1 VSTESPDSSGPAKFA
16 TVDQYIASFPDDVQ
30 HALES
35 IRQTIHEAV
44 PGAGETISYQMP
56 TITVHGKSV
65 VHFAGGKH
73 HISMYPLPE
82 GDTEFEKAIDPYRSA
97 KATAKFPLN
106 KPIPL
111 NLVARIAELLVARG

>member
-1 VSTESPDSSGPAKFA
+1 MTTERAGSSGPAKFE
-16 TVDQYIASFPDDVQ
+16 TIDQYIASFPAEVQ
-30 HALES
+30 TVLES
-35 IRQTIHEAV
+35 VRQTIHKAV

-56 TITVHGKSV
+56 TITVGGKSV
-65 VHFAGGKH
+65 VHFAGWKH

-82 GDTEFEKAIDPYRSA
+82 GDAEFEKAIDPYRSA

-111 NLVARIAELLVARG
+111 DLVARIAELLVARS

>member
-1 VSTESPDSSGPAKFA
+1 MTTESPE
-16 TVDQYIASFPDDVQ
+16 TIDQYIASFPIDVQ
-30 HALES
+30 PVLES
-35 IRQTIHEAV
+35 VRQTIHKAV

-56 TITVHGKSV
+56 TFTVDGKSL
-65 VHFAGGKH
+65 VHFAGWKH

-82 GDTEFEKAIDPYRSA
+82 GDAEFEKAIDPYRSA

-111 NLVARIAELLVARG
+111 DLVARITELLAARH